1 VQSYTAFF
9 MLLSKQKRKSMKKQF
24 STKAAGVIL
33 ALAVVVI
40 ATSCKDKKDDPP
52 APSNTLVDV
61 ATNAGLTSL
70 TGALGTAN
78 LTNTLKGAGPFTVFA
93 PTNAAFSAATVSAA
107 DLSTTLLYHVID
119 GKVLAAAVPT
129 ALTAIASKNTTTDSL
144 YVLRVGSDVFIN
156 GTKVT
161 TANAEASNGVAHII
175 GKVLIPAKGKNIVEV
190 AIGAGFDSLAKAVT
204 LASAGAT
211 GADNI
216 AAILSNTNGL
226 TVFAPTNA
234 AFTALFAKASF
245 PYKSIDAIPVAVLRN
260 VLRHHVAGARVF
272 SNSVANGSV
281 PMVFGSTTVAGV
293 GGAAIT
299 ITGSGTVFNNG
310 PATITATDVMAK
322 NGVIHIINNVL
333 IP

>member
-1 VQSYTAFF
+1 

-33 ALAVVVI
+33 ALAVVII
-40 ATSCKDKKDDPP
+40 ATSCKDKKDPDP

-144 YVLRVGSDVFIN
+144 YVLRVGNDVFIN

-190 AIGAGFDSLAKAVT
+190 AVAAGFDSLAKAVT
-204 LASAGAT
+204 RVSGTGVT

-216 AAILSNTNGL
+216 LNVLSTTNNI

-245 PYKSIDAIPVAVLRN
+245 PFKSIDAIPLDVLRN
-260 VLRHHVAGARVF
+260 VLRHHVLVGSRLF
-272 SNSVANGSV
+272 SNQVANGA
-281 PMVFGSTTVAGV
+281 PAMAFGTTTVAGV

-322 NGVIHIINNVL
+322 NGIIHIINNVL